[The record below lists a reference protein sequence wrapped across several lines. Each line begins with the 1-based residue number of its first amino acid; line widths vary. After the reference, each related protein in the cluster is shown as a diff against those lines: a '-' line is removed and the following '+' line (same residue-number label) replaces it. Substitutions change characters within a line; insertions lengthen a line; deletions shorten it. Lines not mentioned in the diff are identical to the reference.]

1 MGAKL
6 TRSLE
11 SRWAWL
17 AAALLAL
24 AILLINPVGFLGGGG
39 DDGRYLDAARCWV
52 ANGTPCLP
60 QVHWST
66 RWPLVAS
73 LAAATGLLGES
84 RTSVSL
90 GAAPWWAL
98 SLGLTG
104 FLASRWFGR
113 AAGVLALLLLALTP
127 VFAASALQPSA
138 DTAELAFQLAALAAA
153 TLAYQ
158 RQSRGWAIAAG
169 VLASIA
175 LQTRETSALFIGVCA
190 LAWLL
195 LPPRRRNVLLWA
207 IAGIVA
213 GTFAE
218 MLAYAAATGDPLYR
232 FRLAL
237 NHVAIPSA
245 ALPAN
250 FDTRQSPLFNPA
262 YIAAWEREAGI
273 RLHWTLDP
281 WLNLLAS
288 WRINVLLIATA
299 AGAAL
304 FGKYLPPAARR
315 TSWALIVGSVI
326 VALLLVYGLAV
337 DPKPR
342 MFLPLASACAMV
354 LGACIAAALKTDSR
368 PVALML
374 LGAMAA
380 LQLPAIVSYP
390 SIHGVETA
398 ARTWI
403 AANPRAIE
411 TDEESRAL
419 LTLLP
424 EVRALPLTP
433 AGRPLRLAT
442 TNQSCAHL
450 AASSQRIRVR
460 AVAEAK
466 SGSANAG
473 RLCLLA
479 YRRD

>member
-1 MGAKL
+1 MGDAL

-17 AAALLAL
+17 GAALLAL
-24 AILLINPVGFLGGGG
+24 AILLTNPVGFLGGGG

-52 ANGTPCLP
+52 ASGLPCLP
-60 QVHWST
+60 DVHWST

-73 LAAATGLLGES
+73 VAAATGLLGES

-90 GAAPWWAL
+90 GAAPWWAA
-98 SLGLTG
+98 SLALTG
-104 FLASRWFGR
+104 FLGAHWFGR
-113 AAGVLALLLLALTP
+113 AAGVVAMLLLALTP

-138 DTAELAFQLAALAAA
+138 DTAELALQLAALAAA
-153 TLAYQ
+153 TIAYQ
-158 RQSRGWAIAAG
+158 RQSRGWAVAAG
-169 VLASIA
+169 LLAAIA
-175 LQTRETSALFIGVCA
+175 LQTRETSALFVGACA
-190 LAWLL
+190 LAWLF
-195 LPPRRRNVLLWA
+195 LPPRRRKVLLWSL
-207 IAGIVA
+207 AGLAA
-213 GTFAE
+213 GTLAE
-218 MLAYAAATGDPLYR
+218 MLIYAAAAGDPIYR

-237 NHVAIPSA
+237 NHVEIPSE
-245 ALPAN
+245 ALPAD

-288 WRINVLLIATA
+288 WRINVLFLGTA

-304 FGKYLPPAARR
+304 FGRHLPPGARR
-315 TSWALIVGSVI
+315 AAWLLIAAGLI

-342 MFLPLASACAMV
+342 MFLPLAAACALV
-354 LGACIAAALKTDSR
+354 LGACTAAALPTGSR
-368 PVALML
+368 LLALML
-374 LGAMAA
+374 LAAMAA
-380 LQLPAIVSYP
+380 LQLPAIASYP
-390 SIHGVETA
+390 SIHRVEAA
-398 ARTWI
+398 ARAWI
-403 AANPRAIE
+403 AAHPHRIE

-424 EVRALPLTP
+424 EARALPAAP

-442 TNQSCAHL
+442 GNRSCAEL
-450 AASSQRIRVR
+450 AAAAKRIQVR
-460 AVAEAK
+460 AVAEAR

-479 YRRD
+479 YR